1 MVTLN
6 THARR
11 NWLLFANWQR
21 GTFNLHV
28 GCANTQ
34 GTFAIL
40 SPDSQGKG
48 GQPKHEAC
56 CRTRE
61 SNPQPTG
68 LKASVLTPKP
78 NCSVKLDDFDIKLT
92 LTSPWHLTSP

>member
-1 MVTLN
+1 MWGDDP

-11 NWLLFANWQR
+11 NWLLFANRQR

-34 GTFAIL
+34 GTSVIL
-40 SPDSQGKG
+40 SPDPQGLV
-48 GQPKHEAC
+48 GQPKHDAC

-68 LKASVLTPKP
+68 LEASALAPKP
-78 NCSVKLDDFDIKLT
+78 N
-92 LTSPWHLTSP
+92 